1 METRQYLFTCTIGCM
16 ECFID
21 IVSIVSVGGS
31 FNWYYDYGID
41 LLVVI
46 FCYKFFVVGNIVF
59 LFVNGD
65 HCPKTKFCY
74 KELSI

>member
-1 METRQYLFTCTIGCM
+1 M

-65 HCPKTKFCY
+65 HCPRTKFCY

>member
-1 METRQYLFTCTIGCM
+1 MFTCTIGCM

-65 HCPKTKFCY
+65 HCPRTKFCY